1 MFNGGRWHKGFV
13 GLLAGL
19 LVLGGLVA
27 AHLSAP
33 RDSAQAAVCWRAEI
47 TEQWADV
54 ALAGSV
60 LRVSVQGK
68 PGLPVTVRSLG
79 GFEAVGLTG
88 TKPEYGPAVAEFAPL
103 SKGIYFVEP
112 QGLGLVFEVF
122 LDGKNYTRIDFSPL
136 PCAATPTSTPRPT
149 TAAPRPQPTATLW
162 PAVPPTP
169 LPVTPTKALP
179 STPMWQ
185 GRVVEHRQD
194 LEGRYF
200 ATIAVRV
207 IGQPAGHQVQLQ
219 TDNWSATCTTGTKPE
234 HGPDACEFGALNA
247 GTYRVAP
254 KGLGASLD
262 VAVGLKDFVLV
273 EFFYTGPQPQTRW
286 VGSVAANTSGSEATQ
301 HVNSAITVIVS
312 GKPWYE
318 VDIYTDGWSSVAKTG
333 YKPEYGPDAC
343 EFGGLRAGT
352 YTVAPKGLGV
362 GVQVTVDGW
371 GWAKVV
377 FAEVPTLPAAPLSQ
391 PTAQPTA
398 RPILSVEPMRVVA
411 ATPVASPQPTS
422 TPAATWKGWVASNTS
437 GTQEGAGI
445 WSVVI
450 VRVLNRGSLPVTISG
465 GGGWSATCLTG
476 TKPEYGSG
484 ACEFGGLW
492 PATYYVR
499 PEGADVEV
507 EVAMDGLGT
516 AIVEFLA
523 P

>member
-1 MFNGGRWHKGFV
+1 MFKGERWHKGIV
-13 GLLAGL
+13 GILAVWL
-19 LVLGGLVA
+19 ALGGLIV
-27 AHLSAP
+27 AHLTTP
-33 RDSAQAAVCWRAEI
+33 RDPVHAAVCWQAEI
-47 TEQWADV
+47 TEQWPDV

-68 PGLPVTVRSLG
+68 PGLPVTIRSLG
-79 GFEAVGLTG
+79 DFESVGYTG

-122 LDGKNYTRIDFSPL
+122 LDGKHYTRIDFTPL
-136 PCAATPTSTPRPT
+136 PCAATPTSFPRPT
-149 TAAPRPQPTATLW
+149 TVAPPPQPTATLR
-162 PAVPPTP
+162 PVVTPTP
-169 LPVTPTKALP
+169 LPVVPTQPVQPPQSAPL
-179 STPMWQ
+179 WR

-207 IGQPAGHQVQLQ
+207 IGQPAGHPVQLQ
-219 TDNWSATCTTGTKPE
+219 TENWSAACTTGTKPE
-234 HGPDACEFGALNA
+234 YGPDACEFGALNA
-247 GTYRVAP
+247 GTYRVTP
-254 KGLGASLD
+254 KGLDASLD
-262 VAVGLKDFVLV
+262 VVVGLKDFVLV
-273 EFFYTGPQPQTRW
+273 EFYYAGPQPKTRW
-286 VGSVAANTSGSEATQ
+286 VGSVVANTSGSEATQ

-318 VDIYTDGWSSVAKTG
+318 VDIYTDGWSSVAQTG

-352 YTVAPKGLGV
+352 YTIAPKGLGA

-377 FAEVPTLPAAPLSQ
+377 FTKVAVAPVPQ
-391 PTAQPTA
+391 PTPRPT
-398 RPILSVEPMRVVA
+398 LSVEPTRVVA
-411 ATPVASPQPTS
+411 ATPVASPQPTV
-422 TPAATWKGWVASNTS
+422 TPASASWKGWVASNTS
-437 GTQEGAGI
+437 GTREGAGV

-450 VRVLNRGSLPVTISG
+450 VRVLNRGIMPVTISG

-476 TKPEYGSG
+476 TKPEYGPG

-492 PATYYVR
+492 PSTYYVR
-499 PEGADVEV
+499 PEGSDTEV
-507 EVAMDGLGT
+507 EVTMDGLGT
-516 AIVEFLA
+516 AIVEFMA